1 MGFAQ
6 ALSGLNG
13 ASKALEAIGNNISN
27 SGTVGFKS
35 SQAQFADV
43 YATSLTGGGASQ
55 VGIGV
60 AVSKVQQQF
69 TQGNIT
75 TSGNPLDIAING
87 GGMFRLNTNGTI
99 TYTRTG
105 QFLLDKNGYIVNS
118 GGKQL
123 TGFSADPITGVIV
136 PGNYVPLQMNNAP
149 IPPQATTTSQVQA
162 NLDSRAAS
170 PSAMTAGQ
178 TAGGTAPTI
187 PLVVLTGVNDMFNI
201 NIDGVGVKTVTLP
214 SASYQTVGDIAT
226 ALELAINNAFSATT
240 ASVNVTANTAGQLV
254 VASASVGTFGSQG
267 KGSTIALSSYIDSD
281 TGTYNTGYE
290 ILFGGLPAIDSATGT
305 DNTSVL
311 EADGTLPYPP
321 VATDGVD
328 NFSSTDTNSFTAS
341 TAQTIYDSLGN
352 PHTLSLYFVKTGQPG
367 SWQMYST
374 IDNIAAPA
382 PGSVTGSSVLGSP
395 PSSLDIAAANNNN
408 LFNIAVDGGA
418 NLTVTLPDGP
428 YPTTTALV
436 NAINTALQNTGGTSV
451 VYASD
456 GEAYADAD
464 GVALAVGATARVD
477 AFDHLVI
484 SSNTVNVGSSCVI
497 TEPASTDA
505 TYTGTNTTTVTAL
518 FGAQPATV
526 AGGPAK
532 VDTLLFKPDGSL
544 VTTNPVTESFTLTTG
559 ATSPLQFTV
568 DLKGSSQ
575 YGISFGVNQLLQ
587 DGYTSGKISGL
598 SVSSDGIVQGN
609 YSNGKSRNLGQIVLA
624 TFTNPNGLQSMG
636 GNQWAETADSGQP
649 IPGTPG
655 SGSLGTVQSGA
666 IEESNVDLTAE
677 LVQMITQQRAYQANA
692 QTIKTIDQVLQT
704 LVNLR

>member
-27 SGTVGFKS
+27 SGTVGFKG

-43 YATSLTGGGASQ
+43 FATSLTGGGSSQ

-60 AVSKVQQQF
+60 AVSKVQQTF
-69 TQGNIT
+69 SQGNIT

-99 TYTRTG
+99 TYTRSG
-105 QFLLDKNGYIVNS
+105 QFLLDKNGFIVNA

-149 IPPQATTTSQVQA
+149 IPPVATSVSQIQA
-162 NLDSRAAS
+162 NLDSRAAQPAS
-170 PSAMTAGQ
+170 MTQGTTVGGIAPSPLPLTIASAAVPPSDQFDIDIDGLGVQTVSIPSAT
-178 TAGGTAPTI
+178 
-187 PLVVLTGVNDMFNI
+187 
-201 NIDGVGVKTVTLP
+201 
-214 SASYQTVGDIAT
+214 YQTVGDLAL
-226 ALELAINNAFSATT
+226 ALETAINSKFSATT
-240 ASVNVTANTAGQLV
+240 ASVTVSANTAGQLV
-254 VASASVGTFGSQG
+254 VSSNSVGTFGTQG
-267 KGSTIALSSYIDSD
+267 KGSSVVLSPTLDAL
-281 TGTYNTGYE
+281 GAVANTGFE
-290 ILFGGLPAIDSATGT
+290 ILFAGLSGVPGTASAYNFGPP
-305 DNTSVL
+305 VI
-311 EADGTLPYPP
+311 AGAFPP
-321 VATDGVD
+321 VATTGMD

-352 PHTLSLYFVKTGQPG
+352 PHTLSLYYVKTAQPG
-367 SWQMYST
+367 SWQVYST
-374 IDNIAAPA
+374 IDNIASPSA
-382 PGSVTGSSVLGSP
+382 GSVTGSGVLNTP
-395 PSSLDIAAANNNN
+395 PVNIQVGVNDTFDIAIDGSAA
-408 LFNIAVDGGA
+408 V
-418 NLTVTLPDGP
+418 TVTLPPSPGGGA
-428 YPTTTALV
+428 YPTANALV
-436 NAINTALQNTGGTSV
+436 VAINNALSTAGAGGTPLA
-451 VYASD
+451 AS
-456 GEAYADAD
+456 AK
-464 GVALAVGATARVD
+464 LD
-477 AFDHLVI
+477 AFGHLVV
-484 SSNTVNVGSSCVI
+484 SSNTVNVGSSCII
-497 TEPASTDA
+497 TKPAAAPLSTIITD
-505 TYTGTNTTTVTAL
+505 L
-518 FGAQPATV
+518 FGSQPNTV

-532 VDTLLFKPDGSL
+532 MDTLLFKPDGSL
-544 VTTNPVTESFTLTTG
+544 VTTTPITESFALTTG
-559 ATSPLQFTV
+559 ATSPLDFTV
-568 DLKGSSQ
+568 DMKGSTQ
-575 YGISFGVNQLLQ
+575 YGIAFGVNQLLQ

-598 SVSSDGIVQGN
+598 SISADGIVQGN

-677 LVQMITQQRAYQANA
+677 LVSMITQQRAYQANA

>member
-1 MGFAQ
+1 M
-6 ALSGLNG
+6 
-13 ASKALEAIGNNISN
+13 
-27 SGTVGFKS
+27 
-35 SQAQFADV
+35 
-43 YATSLTGGGASQ
+43 
-55 VGIGV
+55 
-60 AVSKVQQQF
+60 
-69 TQGNIT
+69 
-75 TSGNPLDIAING
+75 
-87 GGMFRLNTNGTI
+87 
-99 TYTRTG
+99 
-105 QFLLDKNGYIVNS
+105 
-118 GGKQL
+118 
-123 TGFSADPITGVIV
+123 
-136 PGNYVPLQMNNAP
+136 
-149 IPPQATTTSQVQA
+149 
-162 NLDSRAAS
+162 
-170 PSAMTAGQ
+170 
-178 TAGGTAPTI
+178 
-187 PLVVLTGVNDMFNI
+187 
-201 NIDGVGVKTVTLP
+201 
-214 SASYQTVGDIAT
+214 
-226 ALELAINNAFSATT
+226 
-240 ASVNVTANTAGQLV
+240 NVTANTAGQLV

-267 KGSTIALSSYIDSD
+267 KGSTIALSSYIDATTSA
-281 TGTYNTGYE
+281 YNTGYE
-290 ILFGGLPAIDSATGT
+290 ILFGGLPAIDPATGT

-311 EADGTLPYPP
+311 EAGGTLPYPA
-321 VATDGVD
+321 VATAGVD

-395 PSSLDIAAANNNN
+395 PSSLDISAANNNN
-408 LFNIAVDGGA
+408 IFDIAVDGGA
-418 NLTVTLPDGP
+418 TLSVTIADGP
-428 YPTTTALV
+428 YPTATALV
-436 NAINTALQNTGGTSV
+436 NAVNAALQNVAGTV
-451 VYASD
+451 VDDQGNVYV
-456 GEAYADAD
+456 DAN
-464 GVALAVGATARVD
+464 GVNLAVPASARLD
-477 AFDHLVI
+477 AFDHLI
-484 SSNTVNVGSSCVI
+484 ITSNKVNVGSSCVI
-497 TEPASTDA
+497 TENAASIANGASTS
-505 TYTGTNTTTVTAL
+505 TVTAL
-518 FGAQPATV
+518 FGAQPSTV

-544 VTTNPVTESFTLTTG
+544 VTTNPVTESFTLNTG
-559 ATSPLQFTV
+559 AESPLQFTV

-598 SVSSDGIVQGN
+598 SVSADGIVQGN

-655 SGSLGTVQSGA
+655 SGSLGNVQSGA

>member
-1 MGFAQ
+1 MFA
-6 ALSGLNG
+6 
-13 ASKALEAIGNNISN
+13 
-27 SGTVGFKS
+27 
-35 SQAQFADV
+35 
-43 YATSLTGGGASQ
+43 
-55 VGIGV
+55 
-60 AVSKVQQQF
+60 
-69 TQGNIT
+69 
-75 TSGNPLDIAING
+75 
-87 GGMFRLNTNGTI
+87 
-99 TYTRTG
+99 
-105 QFLLDKNGYIVNS
+105 
-118 GGKQL
+118 
-123 TGFSADPITGVIV
+123 
-136 PGNYVPLQMNNAP
+136 
-149 IPPQATTTSQVQA
+149 
-162 NLDSRAAS
+162 
-170 PSAMTAGQ
+170 
-178 TAGGTAPTI
+178 
-187 PLVVLTGVNDMFNI
+187 
-201 NIDGVGVKTVTLP
+201 
-214 SASYQTVGDIAT
+214 
-226 ALELAINNAFSATT
+226 
-240 ASVNVTANTAGQLV
+240 
-254 VASASVGTFGSQG
+254 
-267 KGSTIALSSYIDSD
+267 
-281 TGTYNTGYE
+281 
-290 ILFGGLPAIDSATGT
+290 GLPAIDPATGL
-305 DNTSVL
+305 DNTSLL
-311 EADGTLPYPP
+311 EAGSADPYPS
-321 VATDGVD
+321 VATAGVD

-395 PSSLDIAAANNNN
+395 PSSLDISAANNNN
-408 LFNIAVDGGA
+408 VFDIAVDGGPT
-418 NLTVTLPDGP
+418 LSVTIADGP
-428 YPTTTALV
+428 YPTATALV
-436 NAINTALQNTGGTSV
+436 NAVNAALQNVAGTVVDDTGAV
-451 VYASD
+451 
-456 GEAYADAD
+456 YADAD
-464 GVALAVGATARVD
+464 GVNLAVGASARLD
-477 AFDHLVI
+477 AFDHLI
-484 SSNTVNVGSSCVI
+484 ITSNTVNVGSSCVI
-497 TEPASTDA
+497 TENAA
-505 TYTGTNTTTVTAL
+505 LVAAGTPTTTVTAL
-518 FGAQPATV
+518 FGAQPSTV

-544 VTTNPVTESFTLTTG
+544 VTTNPVTESFTLYTG

-598 SVSSDGIVQGN
+598 SVSADGIVQGN

>member
-118 GGKQL
+118 GSKQL
-123 TGFSADPITGVIV
+123 TGYSADPVTGVIV

-149 IPPQATTTSQVQA
+149 IPPQATSVSQVQA
-162 NLDSRAAS
+162 NLDSRAAQ

-187 PLVVLTGVNDMFNI
+187 PFTVVSGVNDMFDI
-201 NIDGVGVKTVTLP
+201 NIDGVGVKTVTVP

-267 KGSTIALSSYIDSD
+267 KGSKIALSSYIDPA
-281 TGTYNTGYE
+281 GPYNTGYE
-290 ILFGGLPAIDSATGT
+290 ILFAGLPAIDPATGT
-305 DNTSVL
+305 DNTSLL
-311 EADGTLPYPP
+311 EAGTPDPYPP
-321 VATDGVD
+321 VATAGVD

-395 PSSLDIAAANNNN
+395 PTSLDISAANNNN
-408 LFNIAVDGGA
+408 LFDIAVDGGA
-418 NLTVTLPDGP
+418 TLSVTIADGP
-428 YPTTTALV
+428 YPTATALV
-436 NAINTALQNTGGTSV
+436 NAVNAALQNVAGTV
-451 VYASD
+451 VDDQGNVYV
-456 GEAYADAD
+456 DAN
-464 GVALAVGATARVD
+464 GVNLAVPASARLD
-477 AFDHLVI
+477 AFDHLI
-484 SSNTVNVGSSCVI
+484 ITSNKVNVGSSCVI
-497 TEPASTDA
+497 TENAASIA
-505 TYTGTNTTTVTAL
+505 NGTSTSTVTAL
-518 FGAQPATV
+518 FGAQPTTV

-544 VTTNPVTESFTLTTG
+544 VTTSPVTESFTLNTG
-559 ATSPLQFTV
+559 AESPLQFTV

-636 GNQWAETADSGQP
+636 GNQWAETSDSGQP

-655 SGSLGTVQSGA
+655 SGSLGNVQSGA

>member
-13 ASKALEAIGNNISN
+13 ASKALEAIGNNIAN
-27 SGTVGFKS
+27 GGTVGFKS
-35 SQAQFADV
+35 SAAQFADV
-43 YATSLTGGGASQ
+43 YATSLTGGGSSQ

-60 AVSKVQQQF
+60 AVSKVAQQF
-69 TQGNIT
+69 SQGNIT

-99 TYTRTG
+99 SYTRTG
-105 QFLLDKNGYIVNS
+105 QFLLDKAGYIVNS

-123 TGFSADPITGVIV
+123 TGYAADPVTGVIV

-149 IPPQATTTSQVQA
+149 IPPVATTLSQIQA
-162 NLDSRAAS
+162 NLDARALPPA
-170 PSAMTAGQ
+170 AMTHGA
-178 TAGGTAPTI
+178 TAGGVAPSPMPLTI
-187 PLVVLTGVNDMFNI
+187 STG
-201 NIDGVGVKTVTLP
+201 IDDSFDITVDGLGPYTVTLP
-214 SASYQTVGDIAT
+214 AATYQTVGDLAS
-226 ALELAINNAFSATT
+226 ALTLAINSKLSATST
-240 ASVNVTANTAGQLV
+240 AVDVTANTAGQLV
-254 VASASVGTFGSQG
+254 VSSRSVGSFGSQG
-267 KGSTIALSSYIDSD
+267 NGSTVVLGPTFDPADGTTVLS
-281 TGTYNTGYE
+281 TGYE
-290 ILFGGLPAIDSATGT
+290 ILFGGLPGHDDTLGDSASTYDPTAAG
-305 DNTSVL
+305 NGM
-311 EADGTLPYPP
+311 ANPP
-321 VATDGVD
+321 VATSGVD

-382 PGSVTGSSVLGSP
+382 PGSMTGSSVLGAV
-395 PSSLDIAAANNNN
+395 PSTLTIEAGTNDQFDID
-408 LFNIAVDGGA
+408 VDGTGPV
-418 NLTVTLPDGP
+418 TVTIPDNGGVA
-428 YPTTTALV
+428 YPSALTLV
-436 NAINTALQNTGGTSV
+436 NAINTAFINSTAVDANGNNV
-451 VYASD
+451 VVS
-456 GEAYADAD
+456 
-464 GVALAVGATARVD
+464 ATARLD
-477 AFDHLVI
+477 SFGKLI
-484 SSNTVNVGSSCVI
+484 IESNTVNVGSSVNI
-497 TEPASTDA
+497 ANTAGISGSTK
-505 TYTGTNTTTVTAL
+505 TAL
-518 FGAQPATV
+518 FGALPSTV

-544 VTTNPVTESFTLTTG
+544 VTTAPVTESFTLSTG
-559 ATSPLQFTV
+559 ATSPLIFSV
-568 DLKGSSQ
+568 DLNGSSQ
-575 YGISFGVNQLLQ
+575 YGIGFGVNQLLQ

-598 SVSSDGIVQGN
+598 SISADGIVQGN

-636 GNQWAETADSGQP
+636 GNQWVETADSGQP

-677 LVQMITQQRAYQANA
+677 LVAMITQQRAYQASA

>member
-27 SGTVGFKS
+27 SGTVGFKG

-43 YATSLTGGGASQ
+43 YATSLTGGGSSQ

-60 AVSKVQQQF
+60 SISKVQQQF

-87 GGMFRLNTNGTI
+87 GGMFRLNTNGSI

-105 QFLLDKNGYIVNS
+105 QFLLDKSGFIVNG

-123 TGFSADPITGVIV
+123 TGYAADAVTGVIV

-149 IPPQATTTSQVQA
+149 IPPVATSLSQVQA

-170 PSAMTAGQ
+170 PAAMTAGA
-178 TAGGTAPTI
+178 TVGGTAPTL
-187 PLVVLTGVNDMFNI
+187 PLTVVLDVNDKFVI
-201 NIDGVGVKTVTLP
+201 DIDGVGAKTVTVP
-214 SASYQTVGDIAT
+214 AGAYQTVGDIAT
-226 ALELAINNAFSATT
+226 ALTLAINTAFSATT
-240 ASVNVTANTAGQLV
+240 ASVDVSANTAGQLV
-254 VASASVGTFGSQG
+254 VSSASVGTFGSQG
-267 KGSTIALSSYIDSD
+267 KGSTIVLSPSVDAAD
-281 TGTYNTGYE
+281 PTLVLNTGFE
-290 ILFGGLPAIDSATGT
+290 ILFAGLAALT
-305 DNTSVL
+305 DPNDPLSFSPTAWTAAVP
-311 EADGTLPYPP
+311 GPFPP
-321 VATDGVD
+321 VTTAGVD
-328 NFSSTDTNSFTAS
+328 NFSSTDTTSFTAS

-352 PHTLSLYFVKTGQPG
+352 PHTLSLYFVKTAQPG

-395 PSSLDIAAANNNN
+395 PSSLNISSGNTPPNNQFDIT
-408 LFNIAVDGGA
+408 VDNGLI
-418 NLTVTLPDGP
+418 LTVTIPDGP
-428 YPTTTALV
+428 YASATALL
-436 NAINTALQNTGGTSV
+436 NAINTAMQTATDVNGNTV
-451 VYASD
+451 VVSAS
-456 GEAYADAD
+456 
-464 GVALAVGATARVD
+464 ARLD

-484 SSNTVNVGSSCVI
+484 SSNTVNVGSTLVI
-497 TEPASTDA
+497 TAPAIDPTM
-505 TYTGTNTTTVTAL
+505 TTVTAM
-518 FGAQPATV
+518 FGAQPSTV

-532 VDTLLFKPDGSL
+532 VDSLLFKPDGSL
-544 VTTNPVTESFTLTTG
+544 VTTNPVTESFSLNTG
-559 ATSPLQFTV
+559 ATSPLLFTV
-568 DLKGSSQ
+568 DLAGSTQ
-575 YGISFGVNQLLQ
+575 YGIGFGVNQLLQ

-598 SVSSDGIVQGN
+598 SVSADGIVQGN

-649 IPGTPG
+649 IPGAPG

-677 LVQMITQQRAYQANA
+677 LVSMITQQRAYQANA
-692 QTIKTIDQVLQT
+692 QTIKTIDQILQT